1 MTGADRA
8 ETKPRTLLGR
18 VFAGIIRA
26 RWFVLAVYAVLVPL
40 SAFQA
45 VKVGQDNSLD
55 RLIVPSDP
63 DYLATR
69 AFQQVFGQGEFA
81 LLLVE
86 AADPFA
92 PAVLERIDRLEH
104 ALAQI
109 PRVQPNS
116 ALSIFRRSRPSF
128 DATPEDAAAFRAF
141 ATSTDLL
148 RRQGLV
154 ADDYLALAL
163 ALDFASPAERQETLD
178 GIERA
183 IAETGAASAP
193 VRAITRL
200 GLPFVNA
207 YLDESQRD
215 APKYFGLFA
224 VFVVAL
230 VLFLYRSVR
239 TLLAFVLT
247 LGVCLAL
254 SVGYIGLT
262 GGTFTLV
269 SPMVPMTVLV
279 TALSSLVYLHSRFV
293 QRPEF
298 RPEEEHRLFALENK
312 FLACTASIFATGVGF
327 GALAISSI
335 RPIHE
340 MGVWVAIGCAIAW
353 AVVFTLFP
361 VLQFLLRT
369 PTRLEL
375 PAAGRDRFERL
386 ADWLP
391 LWTFRFRWLLLGA
404 AGALSAVGVGA
415 LFGVPGWIGPMRVL
429 TDPV

>member
-1 MTGADRA
+1 TAS
-8 ETKPRTLLGR
+8 TPS
-18 VFAGIIRA
+18 
-26 RWFVLAVYAVLVPL
+26 PL
-40 SAFQA
+40 KS
-45 VKVGQDNSLD
+45 V
-55 RLIVPSDP
+55 
-63 DYLATR
+63 
-69 AFQQVFGQGEFA
+69 
-81 LLLVE
+81 
-86 AADPFA
+86 
-92 PAVLERIDRLEH
+92 
-104 ALAQI
+104 
-109 PRVQPNS
+109 
-116 ALSIFRRSRPSF
+116 
-128 DATPEDAAAFRAF
+128 
-141 ATSTDLL
+141 
-148 RRQGLV
+148 
-154 ADDYLALAL
+154 
-163 ALDFASPAERQETLD
+163 SP
-178 GIERA
+178 
-183 IAETGAASAP
+183 P
-193 VRAITRL
+193 

-327 GALAISSI
+327 GALTISSI

-340 MGVWVAIGCAIAW
+340 MGVWVAVGCAIAW
-353 AVVFTLFP
+353 AVTFTLFP

-404 AGALSAVGVGA
+404 AGALSAVGVCA
-415 LFGVPGWIGPMRVL
+415 LVGGPGWV
-429 TDPV
+429 